1 MVSDKH
7 LSMLRDGVPAW
18 NAWRRRE
25 PLTRPQ
31 LEGLALTLAQKQW
44 GETSGGPIDL
54 SQAVLRD
61 ADLRHATLIGADLN
75 GASLCGA
82 NLSGARMQGADLRNA
97 DLSRTCFDET
107 DLAGAVLDGANLQ
120 GADLTRARN
129 LNSMQIAKARGDART
144 LLPPSLP
151 LPADWLNGAAAPAPA
166 AARRAS
172 AREQSVLRAPV
183 SSQAVEETAPRPS
196 VLSQANAGVRAK
208 AAAVKSGANSG
219 AGAVVQAVRGAGAK
233 GSATAGAALSAV
245 GAIGTASAAGAR
257 NALRSVRDFGA
268 NRIEDA
274 ANALRS
280 VKSFVVDRAT
290 GLWWRVAGGRPVAK
304 GAAATVPVAR
314 RVRRMPEPLQ
324 LLAIACGAIAVLF
337 GVERALTWWTTDPGP
352 VPTVGVTWPGS
363 EAAREHAARQKNGP
377 ASAQTDAGST
387 VADDAARPPA
397 PAEGAAGSKSRED
410 TPPAASEIVEELMLA
425 PSEQVT
431 SVEEVLRSDEQL
443 VSAVDSDIA
452 VAGRIEEPAG
462 PLPVGDGAKAFL
474 ETYVGETAEPLSVEE
489 TMPRTDLPLP
499 EAPQAARSAPTAAVD
514 PTAAP
519 APAAAAAS
527 GDVPAPAGPEAP
539 QRKSVEAPAVSD
551 EAATELAR
559 AALPEPEPVPR
570 TLQGYLSLP
579 DKTSDWVRVF
589 IKDFYLSGEE
599 LDETDLRRIYSET
612 VEYFGKRGVS
622 LEKVSREKAG
632 YYRDWPE
639 RHYALVPGSIAI
651 DWKSDKIADIT
662 FLYDFRVASPK
673 KGAHKGRGRARLRM
687 DLGRTSGVIVR
698 EDGEV
703 IQGN

>member
-129 LNSMQIAKARGDART
+129 LNSMQIARARGDART

-151 LPADWLNGAAAPAPA
+151 LPADWLNSAAAPAPA

-183 SSQAVEETAPRPS
+183 SYQAVEETAPRPS
-196 VLSQANAGVRAK
+196 VLSQASAGVRAK

-219 AGAVVQAVRGAGAK
+219 AGVVVQAVRGAGAK
-233 GSATAGAALSAV
+233 GSAMAGAAVAAV
-245 GAIGTASAAGAR
+245 GSIGTASATGAR
-257 NALRSVRDFGA
+257 NALRSIRDFGA

-274 ANALRS
+274 GNALRS

-290 GLWWRVAGGRPVAK
+290 GLWRRVAGGRPAAR
-304 GAAATVPVAR
+304 GAATTVPVAR

-337 GVERALTWWTTDPGP
+337 GVERVVTWWTTDSGP
-352 VPTVGVTWPGS
+352 VPTVAVTWPGS
-363 EAAREHAARQKNGP
+363 EAAREHAARHKNGP
-377 ASAQTDAGST
+377 AAAQTDAGST
-387 VADDAARPPA
+387 VADDAATPLA
-397 PAEGAAGSKSRED
+397 PEEDAAGSKRQED
-410 TPPAASEIVEELMLA
+410 PPPAASEIVEELMLA

-431 SVEEVLRSDEQL
+431 SVEEVLRSDEQR
-443 VSAVDSDIA
+443 VSALDSDVA
-452 VAGRIEEPAG
+452 VAARIEEPAG
-462 PLPVGDGAKAFL
+462 PLPVGDGTKAFL
-474 ETYVGETAEPLSVEE
+474 ETYVGEPAVPLSVEE

-499 EAPQAARSAPTAAVD
+499 DAPQAARSTPTATAD
-514 PTAAP
+514 PE
-519 APAAAAAS
+519 AAAS
-527 GDVPAPAGPEAP
+527 G
-539 QRKSVEAPAVSD
+539 

-579 DKTSDWVRVF
+579 VKTSDWVRVF

-612 VEYFGKRGVS
+612 VEYFGKRAVS

-639 RHYALVPGSIAI
+639 RHYALVPGSITI

-703 IQGN
+703 IRGN

>member
-129 LNSMQIAKARGDART
+129 LNSMQIARARGDART

-151 LPADWLNGAAAPAPA
+151 LPADWLNSAAAPAPA

-172 AREQSVLRAPV
+172 TREQSVLRAPV
-183 SSQAVEETAPRPS
+183 SYQVVEETAPRPS
-196 VLSQANAGVRAK
+196 VLSQASAGVRAK

-219 AGAVVQAVRGAGAK
+219 AGVVVQAVRGAGAK
-233 GSATAGAALSAV
+233 GSATAGAAVAAV
-245 GAIGTASAAGAR
+245 GSIGTASATGAR

-274 ANALRS
+274 GHALRS

-290 GLWWRVAGGRPVAK
+290 GLWRRVAGGRPAAR

-337 GVERALTWWTTDPGP
+337 GVECVVTWWTTDSGP
-352 VPTVGVTWPGS
+352 VPTVAVTWPGS
-363 EAAREHAARQKNGP
+363 EAAREQAARHKNGP
-377 ASAQTDAGST
+377 ASTQTDAASA
-387 VADDAARPPA
+387 VADEAATPAAPEEDAA
-397 PAEGAAGSKSRED
+397 GTKSRKD
-410 TPPAASEIVEELMLA
+410 TPAAASEIVEELMLP

-431 SVEEVLRSDEQL
+431 SVEEVLRSDEQR
-443 VSAVDSDIA
+443 VSAVDSDVA
-452 VAGRIEEPAG
+452 VAARIEEPAG

-474 ETYVGETAEPLSVEE
+474 ETYVGEAAEPLSVEE

-499 EAPQAARSAPTAAVD
+499 EAPQAARSAPTATAD
-514 PTAAP
+514 PGAAP
-519 APAAAAAS
+519 APAEAAAS
-527 GDVPAPAGPEAP
+527 GEAAAPAGPEAP
-539 QRKSVEAPAVSD
+539 QRKSAETPAESD

-612 VEYFGKRGVS
+612 VEYFGKRAVS